1 MLCLGGG
8 ANLLLGHPMHRR
20 PLDPIVIRG
29 RPVTKVNIVSFSI
42 SFGSPGHSG
51 QWSLVT
57 VVRGHS
63 GQWSLVVTVV
73 SGSPDSDGK
82 HEHSHFRC

>member
-57 VVRGHS
+57 VV
-63 GQWSLVVTVV
+63 

-82 HEHSHFRC
+82 KQEHSHFRC

>member
-51 QWSLVT
+51 QWSL
-57 VVRGHS
+57 
-63 GQWSLVVTVV
+63 LVTVV

-82 HEHSHFRC
+82 KHEHSHFRC